1 MFAELLGG
9 AEGAILPA
17 LYIILICSVLERF
30 APLERY
36 SLAARVPGILMNAA
50 QMVFSVALM
59 WPLQKLWGA
68 LGIRALATIP
78 LWRWLAPLGT
88 AGIII
93 QWLIGVLIADFFI
106 YWRHRAE
113 HKWFWPIHAVHHAP
127 PELHAAN
134 DIGHPAQAWTNAL
147 FVSIPLSLIQFDGP
161 ATPAVILFMVTLLS
175 YYIHCPIDVHFGPL
189 RKVLVDNRFH
199 RIHHSLEERHFDKNF
214 AICFSIW
221 DRLFGTAYDPA
232 SDEWPSVGIAG
243 VVPPRSL
250 TDYLLLPFRLYR
262 GNRAGGC
269 AHVAGGQTCISC
281 TSSLPTS

>member
-1 MFAELLGG
+1 VFAELLGG

-36 SLAARVPGILMNAA
+36 SIAARVPGILMNAA

-106 YWRHRAE
+106 YWRHHVDVPCARSPSGRAADRRARALLRQDRGGI
-113 HKWFWPIHAVHHAP
+113 PVD
-127 PELHAAN
+127 AA
-134 DIGHPAQAWTNAL
+134 
-147 FVSIPLSLIQFDGP
+147 
-161 ATPAVILFMVTLLS
+161 
-175 YYIHCPIDVHFGPL
+175 
-189 RKVLVDNRFH
+189 
-199 RIHHSLEERHFDKNF
+199 
-214 AICFSIW
+214 
-221 DRLFGTAYDPA
+221 
-232 SDEWPSVGIAG
+232 AG
-243 VVPPRSL
+243 AR
-250 TDYLLLPFRLYR
+250 
-262 GNRAGGC
+262 RAG
-269 AHVAGGQTCISC
+269 
-281 TSSLPTS
+281 